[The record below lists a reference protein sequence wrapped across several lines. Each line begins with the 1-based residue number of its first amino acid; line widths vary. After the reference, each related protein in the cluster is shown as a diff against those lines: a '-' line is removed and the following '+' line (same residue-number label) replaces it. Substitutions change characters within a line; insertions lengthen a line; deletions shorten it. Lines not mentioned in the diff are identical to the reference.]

1 MSPNT
6 VKLVEGE
13 GLVFDTGLRYEATER
28 ERMLMA
34 RNQGKR
40 GDLYILFEIS
50 FPKHLSKEQK
60 IEIENL
66 LKEEE

>member
-1 MSPNT
+1 VYKHHTSLTDVVLCKPVVITTLDDRKLIVPIDQVMSPNT

-34 RNQGKR
+34 RN
-40 GDLYILFEIS
+40 
-50 FPKHLSKEQK
+50 
-60 IEIENL
+60 
-66 LKEEE
+66 

>member
-1 MSPNT
+1 MITTLDDRKLIVPIDQVMSPNT

-34 RNQGKR
+34 RN
-40 GDLYILFEIS
+40 
-50 FPKHLSKEQK
+50 
-60 IEIENL
+60 
-66 LKEEE
+66 